1 MNCLQDRIV
10 CNYIGLAHFNNKT
23 HNENIK
29 WKEKKNFNGCVY
41 GFQQFLPE
49 NIPAESDV
57 YMIDM
62 NNETNQIMGIG
73 LIKKQF
79 IPENRSR
86 IYDNME
92 YNRIVIK
99 SPYYRDRKFLLD
111 KNSTIIEFLENI
123 LFKGYTHLKRSS
135 NMTLSYERLAYAPP
149 IGTPFKTKKKKK
161 RIYKCSICGLPKKGH
176 ITTKLRQ
183 INNNNFDGEKWVE
196 IIYNCP
202 GKRVE
207 PIRPKYKN
215 CNLCGK
221 SLKGHSGYRPCESK
235 KRNIDNIKK
244 VLIYL
249 EKLFI

>member
-1 MNCLQDRIV
+1 
-10 CNYIGLAHFNNKT
+10 
-23 HNENIK
+23 
-29 WKEKKNFNGCVY
+29 
-41 GFQQFLPE
+41 
-49 NIPAESDV
+49 
-57 YMIDM
+57 MIDM

-111 KNSTIIEFLENI
+111 KNHTIIEFLENI
-123 LFKGYTHLKRSS
+123 LFKGYSHLKRTS
-135 NMTLSYERLAYAPP
+135 NMTLSYERLAYVPP
-149 IGTPFKTKKKKK
+149 IGTPFKTKKQKK

-183 INNNNFDGEKWVE
+183 INNNKFDGEKWVE

-202 GKRVE
+202 GKRKIRASTSFRKNNIPVNI
-207 PIRPKYKN
+207 PIKIKRTAEYPFIRVVKANFVLFSILSILAYRIN
-215 CNLCGK
+215 PL
-221 SLKGHSGYRPCESK
+221 GYPIFS
-235 KRNIDNIKK
+235 II
-244 VLIYL
+244 
-249 EKLFI
+249 

>member
-1 MNCLQDRIV
+1 MNFLQDRIV
-10 CNYIGLAHFNNKT
+10 CNHIGLAHFNNKT
-23 HNENIK
+23 YNENIK

-49 NIPAESDV
+49 NIPADSDV

-62 NNETNQIMGIG
+62 NNDTNQIMGIG

-79 IPENRSR
+79 RPENRSR

-111 KNSTIIEFLENI
+111 KNSTIVEFIENI
-123 LFKGYTHLKRSS
+123 LFKGYSHLKRSS

-176 ITTKLRQ
+176 
-183 INNNNFDGEKWVE
+183 N
-196 IIYNCP
+196 NCP